1 MKERKKITIST
12 ALLLI
17 LACSVTACCVTV
29 YGLWGYFNNMLGD
42 LAQIESRYSK
52 LEEITALIDKYY
64 VGEHDEAA
72 MMDAAAM
79 AFVEAM
85 GDKWSGYFTAEEYAL
100 ISEEQTNSYVG
111 VGITVTQE
119 SAGIYTVTSVTKDSP
134 ADTAGMKVMDRLV
147 AVDGTDVS
155 QFSSIEGLV
164 QAVKG
169 EAGTAVTIT
178 VERSGSRLDL
188 TMNRATVFYESVSAE
203 LLDNGVGYVYISGF
217 EHNTAREFEEKV
229 NTLITRGAKGLV
241 FDVRFNN
248 GGLLT
253 EMVSMLDLLLPEGT
267 IISTAYKN
275 GETQK
280 YTSGASCI
288 TLPMA
293 VICNEYSISA
303 AEFFAA
309 ALQEYGV
316 ATVVGDA
323 TGGKGYGQ
331 NMIELADGSALYL
344 SVLRYFTPKGVSLA
358 NTGVTPDQIVSLPE
372 EDLANFYSLTYEQ
385 DLQLVAACEAVLGKN
400 K

>member
-1 MKERKKITIST
+1 MKEHKKIRLST

-17 LACSVTACCVTV
+17 LACTVTAACVTV
-29 YGLWGYFNNMLGD
+29 YSLWGYFNNMLGD
-42 LAQIESRYSK
+42 LGQLEDRYSK
-52 LEEITALIDKYY
+52 LEEVSGLIDKYF
-64 VGEHDEAA
+64 VGEQDKDA
-72 MMDAAAM
+72 MMDAAVA
-79 AFVEAM
+79 AYVGAM
-85 GDKWSGYFTAEEYAL
+85 GDKWSDYFTAEEYAL
-100 ISEEQTNSYVG
+100 LSQAQENSYVG
-111 VGITVTQE
+111 VGITVTQQE
-119 SAGIYTVTSVTKDSP
+119 EYVYVVTSVTKDSP
-134 ADTAGMKVMDRLV
+134 AEAAGMKVMDRIA
-147 AVDGTDVS
+147 AVDGSDVREFAS
-155 QFSSIEGLV
+155 FDALI

-169 EAGTAVTIT
+169 ESGTPVTIT
-178 VERSGSRLDL
+178 VERGEHKLDL
-188 TMNRATVFYESVSAE
+188 TMNRATVYYETISAE
-203 LLDNGVGYVYISGF
+203 LLDNGLGYVYISGF

-229 NTLITRGAKGLV
+229 NTLITRGANGLV

-253 EMVSMLDLLLPEGT
+253 EMVAMLDVLLPEGT

-275 GETQK
+275 GEIQK
-280 YTSGASCI
+280 YTSGASCV

-316 ATVVGDA
+316 ATVVGQH

-358 NTGVTPDQIVSLPE
+358 DRGVTPDLEAVLSE
-372 EDLANFYSLTYEQ
+372 EAMTDFYNLSYEQ
-385 DLQLVAACEAVLGKN
+385 DTQLVAACQAIFDK

>member
-1 MKERKKITIST
+1 MKERKKITLST

-17 LACSVTACCVTV
+17 LLCSVTACCITV
-29 YGLWGYFNNMLGD
+29 YGLWGFFNNMLGD
-42 LAQIESRYSK
+42 LTQIESRYSK
-52 LEEITALIDKYY
+52 LEEVSALMEKYY
-64 VGEHDEAA
+64 VGEYDEEA
-72 MMDAAAM
+72 MMDAAVA
-79 AFVEAM
+79 AYVDAM
-85 GDKWSGYFTAEEYAL
+85 GDKWSTYFTAEEYAL
-100 ISEEQTNSYVG
+100 LNESRENSYVG
-111 VGITVTQE
+111 VGITVTQQE
-119 SAGIYTVTSVTKDSP
+119 EHVYMITSVTKDSP
-134 ADTAGMKVMDRLV
+134 AEAAGMKVMDRLV
-147 AVDGTDVS
+147 AVDGTPVRE
-155 QFSSIEGLV
+155 FGSIDGLV

-169 EAGTAVTIT
+169 EAGTPVTIT
-178 VERSGSRLDL
+178 VERTGEQLDL
-188 TMNRATVFYESVSAE
+188 SMNRATVYYETISAE
-203 LLDNGVGYVYISGF
+203 LLDNNVGYVYISGF
-217 EHNTAREFEEKV
+217 ENNTAREFEEKV
-229 NTLITRGAKGLV
+229 NTLIAQGAVGLV

-280 YTSGASCI
+280 YTSGASCV

-316 ATVVGDA
+316 AVVVGDA

-331 NMIELADGSALYL
+331 SLIELADGSALNL

-358 NTGVTPDQIVSLPE
+358 NIGVTPDQSVSLTE
-372 EDLANFYSLTYEQ
+372 EAMTNFYSLTYEE
-385 DLQLVAACEAVLGKN
+385 DAQLVAACQTVLGKN
-400 K
+400 